1 MKQLKKLVKP
11 SKKAASAI
19 VTLYVN
25 EKSCGDPC
33 GEGGCTNATRCGT
46 GCT

>member
-25 EKSCGDPC
+25 ESGCGKPC
-33 GEGGCTNATRCGT
+33 GAGGCTNQSDCGKQ
-46 GCT
+46 CT

>member
-25 EKSCGDPC
+25 ESQCGDPC
-33 GEGGCTNATRCGT
+33 GASKCTNESQCGKRCT
-46 GCT
+46 